1 MGVQVSGSHGYKN
14 KGSNVQ
20 IILVSN
26 RLTTARTIT
35 IRPWHLAGALFA
47 FTLLVFSLASAF
59 SFITL
64 KHASEWKLPFIDELV
79 ATARNEEIARS
90 EQFVRENLNTMAI
103 KLGQMQ
109 AQLIQLDTLGG
120 RLAKFTGIKPPEPPV
135 STTSPGR
142 GGPLINDNPL
152 AAADLEAQMKHFS
165 DLLSQQ
171 DDYLGVIES
180 ELLLDQAS
188 LSLVPSTLPVVGSA
202 WNASGFG
209 WRIDPFDGSRAMHEG
224 VDFVAEVGTPII
236 AAAAGVV
243 TTAGFHPQYGN
254 MVEID
259 HGRDLSTRYAHAS
272 KLVVKPGYRGAA
284 RPEDRRS
291 RQFGPID
298 RPAPSFRSQGEGR
311 RAESEPLPRTG
322 QKHSASG
329 SEAGQRSRRQAL
341 TASGQPCAAPMG
353 SASPCLP
360 EAIPAH
366 ARIAVFSAICLPETG
381 SSPR

>member
-1 MGVQVSGSHGYKN
+1 
-14 KGSNVQ
+14 VQ

-120 RLAKFTGIKPPEPPV
+120 RLAKFTGIKPPEPPA

-188 LSLVPSTLPVVGSA
+188 LSLVPSTLPVVGSS

-272 KLVVKPGYRGAA
+272 KLVVKPGTVV
-284 RPEDRRS
+284 RR
-291 RQFGPID
+291 
-298 RPAPSFRSQGEGR
+298 
-311 RAESEPLPRTG
+311 G
-322 QKHSASG
+322 QKIAEVGSSG
-329 SEAGQRSRRQAL
+329 RSTGPHLHFEVRVKDAAQNPNRFLELARSIQPAGQKRAN
-341 TASGQPCAAPMG
+341 AAVG
-353 SASPCLP
+353 K
-360 EAIPAH
+360 
-366 ARIAVFSAICLPETG
+366 R
-381 SSPR
+381 